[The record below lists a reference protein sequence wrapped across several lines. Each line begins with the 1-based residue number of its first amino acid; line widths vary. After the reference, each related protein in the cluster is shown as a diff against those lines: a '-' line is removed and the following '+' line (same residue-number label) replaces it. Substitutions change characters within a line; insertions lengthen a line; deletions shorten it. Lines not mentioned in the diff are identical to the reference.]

1 MGAVWEF
8 IDMPPIIVFPFDTS
22 KEKIEEWKKD
32 GFIVEVLSEEE
43 TKKEKEK
50 EMEEKGQKEIEP
62 SNNEED

>member
-1 MGAVWEF
+1 MGAVCEF
-8 IDMPPIIVFPFDTS
+8 IDMPPIIVFPFGTS
-22 KEKIEEWKKD
+22 KEAIEEWKKY

-43 TKKEKEK
+43 TKKEK

>member
-1 MGAVWEF
+1 MGAVYEF

-32 GFIVEVLSEEE
+32 GFIVEVLSEKE
-43 TKKEKEK
+43 TKKEK

>member
-1 MGAVWEF
+1 MGAVCEF
-8 IDMPPIIVFPFDTS
+8 IDMPPIIVFPFGTS
-22 KEKIEEWKKD
+22 KEKIEEWEKD

-43 TKKEKEK
+43 TKK

>member
-1 MGAVWEF
+1 MGAVCEF
-8 IDMPPIIVFPFDTS
+8 IYMPPLIVFSFDTS

-32 GFIVEVLSEEE
+32 RFIVEVLSEEE
-43 TKKEKEK
+43 TKKEK

>member
-1 MGAVWEF
+1 MGAVCEF
-8 IDMPPIIVFPFDTS
+8 IDMPPIIVFSFDTS

-32 GFIVEVLSEEE
+32 RFIVEVLSEEE
-43 TKKEKEK
+43 TKKEK

>member
-1 MGAVWEF
+1 MGAVCEF